1 MDKPTVA
8 ACYVSWK
15 HAACCSG
22 QETHS
27 AALLSTLRFLIRLH
41 HSSLLLGNNRL
52 CSSHTVSRL
61 SALPAA
67 LQNICCR
74 SCRSGCSVQTPAFSL
89 LSTSSGADSLYI
101 SVTLK
106 AQHYSKMLRY
116 FWVPGQNDTFSSHM
130 FSNKTQAKQE
140 EATEKI
146 SLSVDLI
153 AAESIHASPVG
164 EKLYSHC

>member
-8 ACYVSWK
+8 ACYISWK

-22 QETHS
+22 QEMHS
-27 AALLSTLRFLIRLH
+27 AALLSTLSFLIRLH

-106 AQHYSKMLRY
+106 ARHYSKMLRY
-116 FWVPGQNDTFSSHM
+116 FWVPGQNDTFSSHVL
-130 FSNKTQAKQE
+130 KQ
-140 EATEKI
+140 I
-146 SLSVDLI
+146 S
-153 AAESIHASPVG
+153 G
-164 EKLYSHC
+164 QTRGSHRENITFC